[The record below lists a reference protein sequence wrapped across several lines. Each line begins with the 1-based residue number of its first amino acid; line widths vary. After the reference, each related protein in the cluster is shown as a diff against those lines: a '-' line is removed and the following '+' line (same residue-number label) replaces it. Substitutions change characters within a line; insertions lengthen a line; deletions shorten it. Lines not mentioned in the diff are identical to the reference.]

1 MSDIN
6 TCSYIESILFFLKLL
21 LVCVYVSV
29 SCPMFVSVPPL
40 HRVGV
45 GAPKRDVHLANC
57 MLMRLHNESIV
68 LKLG

>member
-1 MSDIN
+1 M
-6 TCSYIESILFFLKLL
+6 
-21 LVCVYVSV
+21 CVYVSV
-29 SCPMFVSVPPL
+29 LCPMFVSVPPL

>member
-29 SCPMFVSVPPL
+29 SCPMFVSVSPL

-45 GAPKRDVHLANC
+45 GAPKRDVNLANC
-57 MLMRLHNESIV
+57 MLMRLHDESIV